1 MHRCGQRSEE
11 LAEKKKPRECEIN
24 ETLIRNLNYS
34 CQQKTVAIL
43 TIMGETCS
51 AWKIFSMKLN
61 ISKIH
66 TYFIYESLFLI
77 FPFAGLVQ
85 TRFRPC
91 KCEPYW
97 RCEDPLL
104 RNRDESK
111 KWVSLG

>member
-51 AWKIFSMKLN
+51 A
-61 ISKIH
+61 
-66 TYFIYESLFLI
+66 
-77 FPFAGLVQ
+77 
-85 TRFRPC
+85 
-91 KCEPYW
+91 
-97 RCEDPLL
+97 
-104 RNRDESK
+104 
-111 KWVSLG
+111 